1 MPTKYSLAG
10 KFLMGNGF
18 QLLDII
24 LFAMIAAFLVFRLRS
39 VLGRRTGHQRRPPSK
54 LADTSKEAPSEDQNL
69 ELPDRSDDSSS
80 VVLDEAKADDP
91 IATGLLKIKEADPR
105 FSASNFLE
113 GARGAFEIIVKA
125 YSDGDEKTLQTLLN
139 DEVLVKFS
147 ALILER
153 KTASQILETA
163 IIGIKSVEIIDAR
176 IDGRTAFVGVEIIS
190 EQINVLRN
198 KVGVAIEGDDNQITE
213 VTDLWTFA
221 RNVRARTPNWI
232 LVETRSPD

>member
-1 MPTKYSLAG
+1 M
-10 KFLMGNGF
+10 
-18 QLLDII
+18 
-24 LFAMIAAFLVFRLRS
+24 RS
-39 VLGRRTGHQRRPPSK
+39 VLGRRTGHQRRPPPK
-54 LADTSKEAPSEDQNL
+54 LAETSGETPSEDQVL
-69 ELPDRSDDSSS
+69 ELPERSDDSSS
-80 VVLDEAKADDP
+80 VALDEAKADDP
-91 IATGLLKIKEADPR
+91 IATGLLKIRGADSR
-105 FSASNFLE
+105 FSASVFLE

-153 KTASQILETA
+153 KTASHILETA
-163 IIGIKSVEIIDAR
+163 IIGIKNVEIIDAR

-198 KVGVAIEGDDNQITE
+198 KDGVAIEGDDNQITE

-221 RNVRARTPNWI
+221 RNVRARNPNWI

>member
-1 MPTKYSLAG
+1 M
-10 KFLMGNGF
+10 
-18 QLLDII
+18 
-24 LFAMIAAFLVFRLRS
+24 
-39 VLGRRTGHQRRPPSK
+39 
-54 LADTSKEAPSEDQNL
+54 
-69 ELPDRSDDSSS
+69 
-80 VVLDEAKADDP
+80 
-91 IATGLLKIKEADPR
+91 
-105 FSASNFLE
+105 E

-221 RNVRARTPNWI
+221 RNVRARNPNWI